1 MQPDPR
7 FFYKSFLELD
17 GSNMVS
23 ILAFDSTTIAKLLD
37 ATHSHLFSEE
47 FPIIYKV
54 KAQKKKGKGYYYT
67 NAIDNALKYNQVEGV
82 KYLIQYIIKFQNNYI
97 SSYLFLNNLP
107 ILL

>member
-23 ILAFDSTTIAKLLD
+23 ILAFDSNSVSVLL
-37 ATHSHLFSEE
+37 HEKNSHLFSEDY
-47 FPIIYKV
+47 PILYKV
-54 KAQKKKGKGYYYT
+54 KASKRKGNDYYYT
-67 NAIDNALKYNQVEGV
+67 NAIDNALKFNQVEGV
-82 KYLIQYIIKFQNNYI
+82 KFMINYIIKFQNNFI

-107 ILL
+107 IMI